1 MSRSPSDPS
10 RTFQEL
16 AVRRIVITSAA
27 TVSGV
32 VLLLSLKPHS
42 GATASGAPFSAGT
55 SPGGSTTEAGG
66 GSSAATPG
74 AGSDSGSSAA
84 TRSVTGAA
92 EQTRFGPVQVRI
104 TVEGSKITDVTV
116 LQYPSDNPKDQEINS
131 YALPTLNQE
140 AISAQSAEIDAVSG
154 ATFTSDGY
162 IDSLQ
167 SAIDKAGL

>member
-1 MSRSPSDPS
+1 M
-10 RTFQEL
+10 
-16 AVRRIVITSAA
+16 RRIVITSAA

-42 GATASGAPFSAGT
+42 GATASGAPFSTGT
-55 SPGGSTTEAGG
+55 SPGGSTTEADG
-66 GSSAATPG
+66 GSSGATPSAG
-74 AGSDSGSSAA
+74 APRRSVSAGSGSGSSTAA
-84 TRSVTGAA
+84 RSVTGDS
-92 EQTRFGPVQVRI
+92 EQTRFGPVQVKI
-104 TVEGSKITDVTV
+104 TVEGSKITNVTV
-116 LQYPSDNPKDQEINS
+116 LQYPSDNPKDQQINS